1 MLLLMGSALIATS
14 AVAQDA
20 STQAQ
25 PAAKPEAAAKAT
37 EVKKADM
44 KQERAD
50 WEKKL
55 KTDLNIT
62 GDQATKFDALNKE
75 FNEKIDAV
83 LADASLTPEAQKE
96 KKMALKKEKEA
107 KLMELFSAEQQAK
120 YKEIMEKKKK
130 EVSLKPA

>member
-1 MLLLMGSALIATS
+1 MGSALIATS